1 MTTTAPQYG
10 AAPRA
15 PQFAHAGS
23 FLEGLAAQDFA
34 RLGEALNADVRLRA
48 LLPGGLREWAG
59 AEAIAAQFACWFGD
73 TEDFELVDTTI
84 GEVGGRLYLRW
95 RLRLQAER
103 LGAGWFTVEQQAYA
117 DVADGGRISRLD
129 LLCTGYRPGDDDD

>member
-1 MTTTAPQYG
+1 VTTTAPRHS
-10 AAPRA
+10 AAPVG

-34 RLGEALNADVRLRA
+34 RLGEALNAGVRLRA

-59 AEAIAAQFACWFGD
+59 IEAIAAQFACWFGD

-117 DVADGGRISRLD
+117 DVADGGRIARLD
-129 LLCTGYRPGDDDD
+129 LLCTGYRPEDDDD